1 MTDQLDSLLQDS
13 ISEYADYETTV
24 QVSMETHLPENNI
37 GYKLLQKMGWSAG
50 KGLGPTGQGTKKK
63 KKKQHTFRKL
73 IFFYAGRIDPIRIEL
88 KDDALG
94 VGKAHELNTNHIEST
109 SKRKALDSE
118 KQLEESESQR
128 MEREFRAEKKQTI
141 EKELQEVKRAFYC
154 ELCDKQYKK
163 VSEYDQHL
171 QSYDHHHKKRFKDMK
186 ETARNSTVNQS
197 EREKKLAREKRREEK
212 ELKRM
217 QEAIQKKMG
226 VTTDHKVIKPVIPHV
241 VSSTTNSSNTGGW
254 SSGGWSMSVP
264 NVQTDQPPKAQT
276 NQPPKP
282 DTSNITNIAPTA
294 PKNIAPTNAAPKKL
308 AFGLKKSGFQFG
320 LKKK

>member
-1 MTDQLDSLLQDS
+1 MADRFDSRMQ
-13 ISEYADYETTV
+13 EYADYETTV
-24 QVSMETHLPENNI
+24 QVSMETHLPETNV
-37 GYKLLQKMGWSAG
+37 GYKLLQKMGWCAG
-50 KGLGPTGQGTKKK
+50 KGLGPNGQ
-63 KKKQHTFRKL
+63 
-73 IFFYAGRIDPIRIEL
+73 GRIDPIRIEL

-94 VGKAHELNTNHIEST
+94 VGKAHELNTHHVEST

-118 KQLEESESQR
+118 KQLEESESQK
-128 MEREFRAEKKQTI
+128 MEREFRAEKKQAI
-141 EKELQEVKRAFYC
+141 AKELQEVKRAFYC

-186 ETARNSTVNQS
+186 ETTRNSTVNQS

-226 VTTDHKVIKPVIPHV
+226 GTEQQVNKPVIPQLKPPV
-241 VSSTTNSSNTGGW
+241 ANSSSGGGGW

-264 NVQTDQPPKAQT
+264 KVQIDQPPKVDSPKLDTPSETPVSTSQT
-276 NQPPKP
+276 
-282 DTSNITNIAPTA
+282 TS
-294 PKNIAPTNAAPKKL
+294 APKKL

>member
-1 MTDQLDSLLQDS
+1 MTDQFDPLMQDS
-13 ISEYADYETTV
+13 ITRYADYETTV

-37 GYKLLQKMGWSAG
+37 GYKLLQKMGWCAG
-50 KGLGPTGQGTKKK
+50 EGLGPNGQ
-63 KKKQHTFRKL
+63 
-73 IFFYAGRIDPIRIEL
+73 GRIDPIRIEL

-94 VGKAHELNTNHIEST
+94 VGKAHELNTHHVEST

-128 MEREFRAEKKQTI
+128 MEREFRAEKKQAI
-141 EKELQEVKRAFYC
+141 AKELQEVKRAFYC

-186 ETARNSTVNQS
+186 ETTRNSTVNQS

-226 VTTDHKVIKPVIPHV
+226 GTDQQVSKPVIPQLKPSV
-241 VSSTTNSSNTGGW
+241 ASSTANSNDIGGGW

-264 NVQTDQPPKAQT
+264 KVQTDQLPKIQTEQPPKVQT
-276 NQPPKP
+276 DKPPKVGSPKP
-282 DTSNITNIAPTA
+282 DTHSVTLPSTSQ
-294 PKNIAPTNAAPKKL
+294 TTSAPKKL

>member
-1 MTDQLDSLLQDS
+1 MQ
-13 ISEYADYETTV
+13 EYADYETTA
-24 QVSMETHLPENNI
+24 QVSMETHLPETNV
-37 GYKLLQKMGWSAG
+37 GYKLLQKMGWRAG
-50 KGLGPTGQGTKKK
+50 KGLGPNGQGNKNTYSFF
-63 KKKQHTFRKL
+63 TRKL
-73 IFFYAGRIDPIRIEL
+73 NFMCVFVGRIDPIRIEL

-94 VGKAHELNTNHIEST
+94 VGKAHELNTHHVEST

-118 KQLEESESQR
+118 KQLEESESQK
-128 MEREFRAEKKQTI
+128 MEREFRAEKKQAI
-141 EKELQEVKRAFYC
+141 AKELQEVKRAFYC

-186 ETARNSTVNQS
+186 ETTRNSTVNQS

-226 VTTDHKVIKPVIPHV
+226 GTEQQVNKPVIPQLKPSV
-241 VSSTTNSSNTGGW
+241 ASSGGGGW
-254 SSGGWSMSVP
+254 SSGGWSMSAPKVP
-264 NVQTDQPPKAQT
+264 SDQPQTDQPPKVQID
-276 NQPPKP
+276 QPPKV
-282 DTSNITNIAPTA
+282 DT
-294 PKNIAPTNAAPKKL
+294 PKLDTTSVTLASTSQTTSAPKKL
-308 AFGLKKSGFQFG
+308 TFGLKKSGFQFG